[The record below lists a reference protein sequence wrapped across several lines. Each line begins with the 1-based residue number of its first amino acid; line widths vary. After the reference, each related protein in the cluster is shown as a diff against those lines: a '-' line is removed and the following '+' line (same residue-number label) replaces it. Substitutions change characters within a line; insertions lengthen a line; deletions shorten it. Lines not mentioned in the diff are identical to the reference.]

1 MRQPDPGFVSS
12 LPAAAPPRNGAS
24 ALAPLAKT
32 TWAILLGWL
41 LIFGSYFAVAVAVP
55 KGPRLTAFGDIF
67 QCAAA
72 LFACV
77 GLFLNAT
84 SSASTDRRSRAFWG
98 LIGLGCLCWL
108 SGQILWTYFELGLH
122 QEAPNPFAG
131 DIVIFLHP
139 VPMIAALSLK
149 PHDRRDDV
157 STRVRSLDFGLLLLW
172 WVYLYLFIVIPW
184 QFISPNLDAYG
195 VTFDYLQAI
204 ENFVVVIGFGV
215 MLGRAKRD
223 WRPIYGH
230 LFGASLVYAIGSYVI
245 DRVIDA
251 NRYYTGSAFDLPLI
265 AALIW
270 FGTAGLVAYS
280 TRPQHDEESAQS
292 HDENPWPAR
301 LAALTVFSIPLMA
314 LWSAWSS
321 RDASSIRLFR
331 ASVTQIA
338 LLIAGFLL
346 FLRQRIVNKDRLRL
360 LLASR
365 DAFESLKQFQAQLI
379 QNEKLV
385 SIGQLAAGAAH
396 EINNPLTGILGYS
409 DLLAEDPTLAERPR
423 ATADK
428 IRTLARRIKAHVTSL
443 LSFARRVPSEKAE
456 IDVNVIVST
465 ALNLTGFDVHGKNI
479 EIVSVPDPET
489 PPVMGDANQILQV
502 CFNLISNAVDA
513 MEEIGGGRL
522 TIRTLHRASKAII
535 EISDTGPGIA
545 APLQV
550 FDPFYTTKPVGKG
563 TGLGLSICYGI
574 VQDHN
579 GHIFCFNRPEGGAT
593 FVVEFPLAL
602 RATGAAMNSVAP
614 AQVEDERREEP
625 IIALQAVNKDRARRP
640 EED

>member
-1 MRQPDPGFVSS
+1 MRQTDTGFVSP
-12 LPAAAPPRNGAS
+12 LPVTLRADGGGPVSTALPDSTKAIWLAWVLIVVPYFIAA
-24 ALAPLAKT
+24 L
-32 TWAILLGWL
+32 
-41 LIFGSYFAVAVAVP
+41 FAR
-55 KGPRLTAFGDIF
+55 KGHGLTAFGDIF

-77 GLFLNAT
+77 GLFINTL
-84 SSASTDRRSRAFWG
+84 SSDRRSRAFWA
-98 LIGLGCLCWL
+98 LIGLGCFCWL
-108 SGQILWTYFELGLH
+108 SGQILWSFYELVLH
-122 QEAPNPFAG
+122 QEAPNPFSG

-139 VPMIAALSLK
+139 VPMIAALALK

-157 STRVRSLDFGLLLLW
+157 SARVSIIDFGLLLLW
-172 WVYLYLFIVIPW
+172 WIYLYLFVVIPW

-215 MLGRAKRD
+215 MLAKTKGD
-223 WRPIYGH
+223 WRLIYGH
-230 LFGASLVYAIGSYVI
+230 LFGASLLYAVGSYII
-245 DRVIDA
+245 DRTIDA
-251 NRYYTGSAFDLPLI
+251 NVYYTGSLYDLPLI
-265 AALIW
+265 ASLIW
-270 FGTAGLVAYS
+270 FGAAGLVAFQLQ
-280 TRPQHDEESAQS
+280 PQKEDDRAPARR
-292 HDENPWPAR
+292 ENPWPAR
-301 LAALTVFSIPLMA
+301 LAALTVFSIPVMA

-338 LLIAGFLL
+338 LFIAGLLL
-346 FLRQRIVNKDRLRL
+346 FVRQRIVNNDRLRL
-360 LLASR
+360 LQASR
-365 DAFESLKQFQAQLI
+365 EAFESLKQFQAQLI

-409 DLLAEDPTLAERPR
+409 DLLADDPALAERPR

-443 LSFARRVPSEKAE
+443 LSFARRVPSEKVE
-456 IDVNVIVST
+456 IDINVVVGT
-465 ALNLTGFDVHGKNI
+465 ALNHTGFDVHGKNI
-479 EIVSVPDPET
+479 EIVSVPDPEM
-489 PPVMGDANQILQV
+489 PPVMGDANQMLQV
-502 CFNLISNAVDA
+502 FFNLISNAVDA

-522 TIRTLHRASKAII
+522 TIRTAHRMSKAIV
-535 EISDTGPGIA
+535 EVSDTGPGIA

-579 GHIFCFNRPEGGAT
+579 GHIYCFNKPEGGAT
-593 FVVEFPLAL
+593 FVVEFPLVPANT
-602 RATGAAMNSVAP
+602 ATSLNSAMPGATH
-614 AQVEDERREEP
+614 EDSSGV
-625 IIALQAVNKDRARRP
+625 LHAVSKDHFQRS